1 MKKFLTAVPV
11 LIAIAGLLTSLFIAR
26 GLETGKI
33 AGLSISGNR
42 LLNFT
47 WNMQLM
53 ILPVSLAAIGAAF
66 AFDRK
71 NARSFFRF
79 SLGYARQAGAQ
90 ESEWPVIGPL
100 IALAFTLGTIMYMSF
115 SVSAQGGAIN
125 ASFFRLLPLV
135 LLFSFTN
142 AWTEE
147 MVSRFVIVTGLHGR
161 LSTTAICL
169 ISATVFGLAHLSG
182 TPGGP
187 FGVVASG
194 VMGGLLAK
202 SVIETRSMGWALL
215 IHFLQDVV
223 IFGAGA
229 MVLAGEHG

>member
-1 MKKFLTAVPV
+1 MKKFLIVIPILVTITGLLASW
-11 LIAIAGLLTSLFIAR
+11 LIAYNLQTGNIVGLFI
-26 GLETGKI
+26 
-33 AGLSISGNR
+33 SSNR

-53 ILPVSLAAIGAAF
+53 ILPVSVAALGMAF
-66 AFDRK
+66 AFNRG
-71 NARSFFRF
+71 NAKSFFRF
-79 SLGYARQAGAQ
+79 GLGYSQ
-90 ESEWPVIGPL
+90 ESRPENEWRTLGPL
-100 IALAFTLGTIMYMSF
+100 IAVAFTFGTVMYMSF
-115 SVSAQGGAIN
+115 SVTSQGGTIN
-125 ASFFRLLPLV
+125 STFFTLLPVV

-147 MVSRFVIVTGLHGR
+147 IVSRFVIVTGLYGK
-161 LSTTAICL
+161 LNSTAICL
-169 ISATVFGLAHLSG
+169 ISGSIFGLAHIWG
-182 TPGGP
+182 TPSGP

-229 MVLAGEHG
+229 MVLAGDHA